1 MHERFLHTLR
11 TFRKAAYAR
20 EWGTL
25 QDSLAAL
32 ISEMELFQAL
42 EIVVNR
48 LQDYLPTFET
58 YHPFESVKGRSLIG
72 MIVQVT
78 AFGFAPD
85 MLPDEMPNNFD
96 TPGSGQFALAVLE
109 MNRAMQRD
117 RAPAERPG
125 LFTSAIANAILAEL
139 SELYYRRHPDD
150 YARVRSNVLDPD
162 TGAYTDPDAAQIPL
176 ALWRDPEVAARDV
189 TLWLRVV
196 DAVEAKLKE
205 VA

>member
-1 MHERFLHTLR
+1 MHARFVDSLR
-11 TFRKAAYAR
+11 VFRKAAYGR

-25 QDSLAAL
+25 QETLSAL
-32 ISEMELFQAL
+32 LTELELFQAL

-117 RAPAERPG
+117 RDPAERPG
-125 LFTSAIANAILAEL
+125 LFTSALANAILAEL

-150 YARVRSNVLDPD
+150 YARVRANVLDPQ
-162 TGAYTDPDAAQIPL
+162 TGAYTDPEAAQIPI
-176 ALWRDPEVAARDV
+176 ALWLDPEVAARDV
-189 TLWLRVV
+189 TLWLRVA
-196 DAVEAKLKE
+196 DALEAKLKE